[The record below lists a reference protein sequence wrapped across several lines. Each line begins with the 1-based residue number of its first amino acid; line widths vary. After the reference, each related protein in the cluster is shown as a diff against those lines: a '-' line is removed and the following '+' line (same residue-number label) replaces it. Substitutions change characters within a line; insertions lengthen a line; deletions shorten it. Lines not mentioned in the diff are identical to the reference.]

1 MHKPVCAFA
10 KLRSPNR
17 SFYHTAAA
25 QYKVHF
31 SVHGLR
37 LISFNMLKLIDNVK
51 FIDSEQN
58 TQTHVI
64 KLYFHENNSLGI
76 DLNS

>member
-1 MHKPVCAFA
+1 M
-10 KLRSPNR
+10 RSPNR
-17 SFYHTAAA
+17 SFYHTAA
-25 QYKVHF
+25 QLKVHF